1 MLSCGLR
8 FAVECLYELCPG
20 FSMPDETVETRHPW
34 LDFSLPR
41 RPCLGISVLYS
52 IILQTL
58 NSCAIRPPYSTA
70 CLHHRLTPLTLRYN
84 VLVLTCGSDGMA
96 LSACTWEAQNLR
108 RFPLNTLNSPESM
121 QCVLKEIMN
130 CHEVPYSLI
139 TKKAPAYPQS
149 IRTWA
154 RGCLHNFLKNI
165 LHATP
170 ASSQPLCG
178 KLKTSTASHSHHRPA
193 KLRQRILLH
202 S

>member
-20 FSMPDETVETRHPW
+20 FSMPDETVKTRHPW

-84 VLVLTCGSDGMA
+84 VLVLTCGSDGTA
-96 LSACTWEAQNLR
+96 LSACTWEAQNLNC
-108 RFPLNTLNSPESM
+108 FPLTSSPCEASPTYSSPFVIWPPG
-121 QCVLKEIMN
+121 CVQAHLPPAS
-130 CHEVPYSLI
+130 VSY
-139 TKKAPAYPQS
+139 PAYS
-149 IRTWA
+149 EA
-154 RGCLHNFLKNI
+154 
-165 LHATP
+165 
-170 ASSQPLCG
+170 
-178 KLKTSTASHSHHRPA
+178 
-193 KLRQRILLH
+193 
-202 S
+202 

>member
-20 FSMPDETVETRHPW
+20 FSMLDETVETRHPW

-84 VLVLTCGSDGMA
+84 VLVLTCGSDGTA
-96 LSACTWEAQNLR
+96 LSACTWEAQNLNC
-108 RFPLNTLNSPESM
+108 FPLTSSPCEASPTYSSPFVIWPPG
-121 QCVLKEIMN
+121 CVQAHLPPAS
-130 CHEVPYSLI
+130 VSY
-139 TKKAPAYPQS
+139 PAYS
-149 IRTWA
+149 EA
-154 RGCLHNFLKNI
+154 
-165 LHATP
+165 
-170 ASSQPLCG
+170 
-178 KLKTSTASHSHHRPA
+178 
-193 KLRQRILLH
+193 
-202 S
+202 

>member
-70 CLHHRLTPLTLRYN
+70 CLHP
-84 VLVLTCGSDGMA
+84 GI
-96 LSACTWEAQNLR
+96 LSAFMWEAQNLQLLPTHIIALR
-108 RFPLNTLNSPESM
+108 SFANVFFSIRDMATWLRPSTSATCF
-121 QCVLKEIMN
+121 CVLSCI
-130 CHEVPYSLI
+130 
-139 TKKAPAYPQS
+139 
-149 IRTWA
+149 
-154 RGCLHNFLKNI
+154 
-165 LHATP
+165 
-170 ASSQPLCG
+170 
-178 KLKTSTASHSHHRPA
+178 
-193 KLRQRILLH
+193 
-202 S
+202 

>member
-1 MLSCGLR
+1 
-8 FAVECLYELCPG
+8 
-20 FSMPDETVETRHPW
+20 MPDETVETRHPW

-84 VLVLTCGSDGMA
+84 VLFLTCGSDGTA

-108 RFPLNTLNSPESM
+108 RFPLDTTKFAGGHAVCSEENYELPRGSIFPN
-121 QCVLKEIMN
+121 N
-130 CHEVPYSLI
+130 
-139 TKKAPAYPQS
+139 KKAPAYPQS

-154 RGCLHNFLKNI
+154 RGYLHNFLKNI

-178 KLKTSTASHSHHRPA
+178 KFKTYDASHSTH
-193 KLRQRILLH
+193 
-202 S
+202 

>member
-84 VLVLTCGSDGMA
+84 VLVLTCGSDGTA

-108 RFPLNTLNSPESM
+108 RFPLTSSPYEASPTYSSPFVIWPPG
-121 QCVLKEIMN
+121 CVQAHLPPAS
-130 CHEVPYSLI
+130 VSY
-139 TKKAPAYPQS
+139 PAYS
-149 IRTWA
+149 EA
-154 RGCLHNFLKNI
+154 
-165 LHATP
+165 
-170 ASSQPLCG
+170 
-178 KLKTSTASHSHHRPA
+178 
-193 KLRQRILLH
+193 
-202 S
+202 